1 MGSPVVTAYVTHDQ
15 AMMAVEWTQQ
25 DVVRTTYEDRNVA
38 NTALFL

>member
-1 MGSPVVTAYVTHDQ
+1 MGSPVVAAFVTHDQ
-15 AMMAVEWTQQ
+15 ARMAVEWTQQ